1 MKVYVYDCIL
11 RDRED
16 MRGTRWEVYKITLL
30 ISFVKFG
37 STWNRAKKK
46 KGNEWHWNSD
56 DKMQE
61 WLLFASGIWWW
72 CLMTMTKAPQNSFL
86 KSKSIWIVLAQWP
99 ALHSLL
105 WNIFICKITISPRP
119 LHLLFCKLSLL
130 CLVQIQHSFFSL
142 VKFA

>member
-1 MKVYVYDCIL
+1 MKVCVYECIL

-16 MRGTRWEVYKITLL
+16 MRRTRWEVYKITLL

-37 STWNRAKKK
+37 STWNRAKKR
-46 KGNEWHWNSD
+46 GNELHWNSD

-72 CLMTMTKAPQNSFL
+72 CLMTMTKVPQNSFL
-86 KSKSIWIVLAQWP
+86 KSKSIWIVLAQWL

-105 WNIFICKITISPRP
+105 WNIFICKLQFPHAPFIFF
-119 LHLLFCKLSLL
+119 FCKLSFL
-130 CLVQIQHSFFSL
+130 CLVQIQHSFCSL